1 MHLIAHC
8 LQRAYYCWPV
18 CQSLE
23 TKYQRQLRAL
33 SLSPWPSFPHTYFAS
48 NFPKMALNIQ
58 LTDVYILFKALTRLE
73 RALLL
78 HRSQVCHT
86 LAYCSG
92 PAFLDREL
100 PEGRDLCLFIPVC
113 PGPAMCLG
121 TKAAP
126 NNYRERG
133 T

>member
-1 MHLIAHC
+1 
-8 LQRAYYCWPV
+8 
-18 CQSLE
+18 
-23 TKYQRQLRAL
+23 
-33 SLSPWPSFPHTYFAS
+33 
-48 NFPKMALNIQ
+48 MAFNIQ
-58 LTDVYILFKALTRLE
+58 LTDFYIFFKALTRLE

-78 HRSQVCHT
+78 LRSQVRHT

-92 PAFLDREL
+92 PAFLGREL
-100 PEGRDLCLFIPVC
+100 PERIDPCLFIQVC

-126 NNYRERG
+126 NNYREGG